1 MGPNGSGKSTFSKVL
16 VGHPAYQVE
25 DGAAVFKGDDLLER
39 EPEERAQDGV
49 FLAFH
54 KWRQHRDKEVK
65 AHEMQKIRK
74 ERQLLKRELAVLLQR
89 MREMKEVEETTRR
102 TSAQRGVAMMN
113 EVMDQMKLLTAA
125 SKKRRVRIDAWVGKE
140 QG

>member
-1 MGPNGSGKSTFSKVL
+1 M
-16 VGHPAYQVE
+16 
-25 DGAAVFKGDDLLER
+25 
-39 EPEERAQDGV
+39 
-49 FLAFH
+49 
-54 KWRQHRDKEVK
+54 K